1 MIYKN
6 QTHQSVSRRALACL
20 WFRSFWLSLSRSPKR
35 SIHEINAHKGET
47 AASCSSSSWWWYVR
61 WRCWWLLRLN
71 LSMQCA
77 HNQQHWTRDTRNNN
91 HTHAHTALS
100 LSKRDT
106 HQIVLS
112 SPLPLATVCLCFFAA
127 LKAHTTGARCNDK
140 HIPILADSCIRPYDY
155 DFAVGRDVFT
165 RLLKRKIKSA
175 AKSGIER
182 RKEI

>member
-91 HTHAHTALS
+91 HTHTPLSRSQREIHTKVFSHRLC
-100 LSKRDT
+100 R
-106 HQIVLS
+106 
-112 SPLPLATVCLCFFAA
+112 LPRFVYVFFAA

-165 RLLKRKIKSA
+165 RLLKRKIESA
-175 AKSGIER
+175 AKSDIER